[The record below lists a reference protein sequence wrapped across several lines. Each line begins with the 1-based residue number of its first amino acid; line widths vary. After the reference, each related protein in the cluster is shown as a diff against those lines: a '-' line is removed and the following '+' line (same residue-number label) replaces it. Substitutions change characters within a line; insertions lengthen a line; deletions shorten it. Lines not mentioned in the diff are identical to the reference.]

1 MPADRNQHWTTWIK
15 WLPIELRLTIYDFV
29 DIETRMQLL
38 TPLFADTIRYLYRS
52 KQTKLLLHKYE
63 QLIYMQLFT
72 KIDNYDYDI
81 KPKFKQLLPPIV
93 FLKSG
98 TTCTYT
104 HPILKL
110 LKADL
115 QVSSFTKRM
124 VMTVDGQR
132 LYRYNHDV
140 VSKIQQCFNLIPTI
154 TSFNDEFDYQIKRIL
169 IRFLHHLTKIV
180 EPIKEDDRQRM
191 ILAQERK
198 IRRYYS
204 KRVLP
209 RLKAQS
215 NKMQRI
221 ILKKEKLAEKN
232 AKKAAKIAAMQNAKI
247 KKVITQNA
255 KKTAKK
261 TAKNLKKPEKT

>member
-1 MPADRNQHWTTWIK
+1 MSADQNQHLTTCIQS
-15 WLPIELRLTIYDFV
+15 LPLDLRITIYDFV
-29 DIETRMQLL
+29 DIETRMQILR
-38 TPLFADTIRYLYRS
+38 PLITNTIRYLYRS

-63 QLIYMQLFT
+63 QLIYMQFFT

-154 TSFNDEFDYQIKRIL
+154 TSFNNEFDYQIKRIL
-169 IRFLHHLTKIV
+169 IRLLHHLTKIV
-180 EPIKEDDRQRM
+180 EPIKTADRQR
-191 ILAQERK
+191 ILLAYERK

-209 RLKAQS
+209 RLKGQS
-215 NKMQRI
+215 NKMQRT
-221 ILKKEKLAEKN
+221 ILKKIKLADKKIKLAEKQHVKIKKGISQN
-232 AKKAAKIAAMQNAKI
+232 AKKAATKAIKMLKI
-247 KKVITQNA
+247 KM
-255 KKTAKK
+255 
-261 TAKNLKKPEKT
+261 

>member
-63 QLIYMQLFT
+63 QLIYMQFVT
-72 KIDNYDYDI
+72 KVDNDYYV
-81 KPKFKQLLPPIV
+81 KPKFNQLLPPIV
-93 FLKSG
+93 FLKAEEQ
-98 TTCTYT
+98 CVHI
-104 HPILKL
+104 HPLLNILKV
-110 LKADL
+110 DL
-115 QVSSFTKRM
+115 RFSSFTKRM
-124 VMTVDGQR
+124 IRAVDEQH
-132 LYRYNHDV
+132 LYRYHYDV
-140 VSKIQQCFNLIPTI
+140 IGKIQQCFNLIPTI

>member
-15 WLPIELRLTIYDFV
+15 WLPIELRLTIYDFI

-38 TPLFADTIRYLYRS
+38 TPVITDTIRYLYRS
-52 KQTKLLLHKYE
+52 NQTKLLLHKYE

-124 VMTVDGQR
+124 IMSSDER
-132 LYRYNHDV
+132 LLYRYNNEV
-140 VSKIQQCFNLIPTI
+140 VGKIQQCFNLIPTI
-154 TSFNDEFDYQIKRIL
+154 TSFNNEFDYQIKRIL
-169 IRFLHHLTKIV
+169 IRYLHHLTKIV
-180 EPIKEDDRQRM
+180 EPIKTADRQR
-191 ILAQERK
+191 ILLAYERK
-198 IRRYYS
+198 IRRYYN

-209 RLKAQS
+209 RLKGQS

-232 AKKAAKIAAMQNAKI
+232 AKKTAMQHVKMQKLITQNAKIAAKIAAKLLKI
-247 KKVITQNA
+247 KV
-255 KKTAKK
+255 
-261 TAKNLKKPEKT
+261 

>member
-15 WLPIELRLTIYDFV
+15 WLPIELRLTIYDFI
-29 DIETRMQLL
+29 DIETRMQIL

-63 QLIYMQLFT
+63 QLIYMQFFT

-81 KPKFKQLLPPIV
+81 KPKFNQLLLPIV
-93 FLKSG
+93 FLKAEQQ
-98 TTCTYT
+98 CVHI
-104 HPILKL
+104 HPILNL
-110 LKADL
+110 LKVDL
-115 QVSSFTKRM
+115 RVSSFTKRM
-124 VMTVDGQR
+124 IMSGDEQR
-132 LYRYNHDV
+132 VYRYHYEV
-140 VSKIQQCFNLIPTI
+140 VSKIQHCFNLIPTI
-154 TSFNDEFDYQIKRIL
+154 TSFNNEFDYQIKRIL
-169 IRFLHHLTKIV
+169 IRYLHHLTKIA
-180 EPIKEDDRQRM
+180 EPIKEADRQR
-191 ILAQERK
+191 ILLAYERK

-232 AKKAAKIAAMQNAKI
+232 AKKTAMQHVKMQ
-247 KKVITQNA
+247 KLITQNA
-255 KKTAKK
+255 KKAAKIA
-261 TAKNLKKPEKT
+261 AKLLKIKV